1 MLDAAVDGSGGESEA
16 PAVEL
21 ESLTALAHP
30 LRVRILHALTTR
42 GPQTSSS
49 LAAALGES
57 TGSTSYH
64 LRQLEAKGFI
74 VEDHGLGTARER
86 WWRRAVAHVEVWTKA
101 LADVPEGRAA
111 SATVLGAWTQHDSA
125 LLSAYI
131 ATGEERYDEPTL
143 DASRVS
149 SHSATMPASAL
160 HRLTRDVEQ
169 LIRERIAAAAQ
180 AEDAQAEDAQPEDA
194 QTDADPGDPSHR
206 IQIQF
211 NAFPID

>member
-1 MLDAAVDGSGGESEA
+1 MLDAAVDGTGGESEA
-16 PAVEL
+16 PAAVDL
-21 ESLTALAHP
+21 DSLKALAHP
-30 LRVRILHALTTR
+30 LRVRILHTLTTR
-42 GPQTSSS
+42 GAQTASS

-74 VEDHGLGTARER
+74 AEDASIGTARER
-86 WWRRAVAHVEVWTKA
+86 WWRRSAAEVEVWTKE
-101 LADVPEGRAA
+101 LAEAPEGRAA

-131 ATGEERYDEPTL
+131 ATGEERYDEATL

-149 SHSATMPASAL
+149 SRSATLSASDL
-160 HRLTRDVEQ
+160 HRLTRDVEW
-169 LIRERIAAAAQ
+169 LIRERVAAAGQ
-180 AEDAQAEDAQPEDA
+180 TGAE
-194 QTDADPGDPSHR
+194 PGEPSHR

>member
-30 LRVRILHALTTR
+30 LRVRILHTLTTR

-74 VEDHGLGTARER
+74 TDDPTLGTGRER
-86 WWRRAVAHVEVWTKA
+86 WWRRAVGPVDVWTKE

-125 LLSAYI
+125 LLSTYI
-131 ATGEERYDEPTL
+131 ATGEDRYDEPTL
-143 DASRVS
+143 DASRITS
-149 SHSATMPASAL
+149 RSATLPASEL
-160 HRLTRDVEQ
+160 RRLTRDIDRI
-169 LIRERIAAAAQ
+169 IRDAVAAAEA
-180 AEDAQAEDAQPEDA
+180 AGTDAV
-194 QTDADPGDPSHR
+194 DADPADPVHR